1 MRIKVDYNH
10 LLDEIADVLG
20 HSTYAKRTGADFGI
34 SIGLQIMNG
43 YIKDIAKHAIET
55 NDETLIDLLV
65 GLNVIKE
72 TGQEASNAA
81 TELHDKS

>member
-34 SIGLQIMNG
+34 SIDLQIMNG
-43 YIKDIAKHAIET
+43 LSK
-55 NDETLIDLLV
+55 TLRS
-65 GLNVIKE
+65 
-72 TGQEASNAA
+72 TQ
-81 TELHDKS
+81 